1 VTVHSYP
8 SIELRSNAPAAD
20 FSIKMFIVSPSFML
34 PPSSSASPVHRV
46 CIGLHH
52 TLQTHVFGLR
62 ELVFSDGLTS
72 DVCVLVGRALVEPLL
87 LDAGAGVLANVDLT
101 HLFSGL
107 VRYERGVGV
116 RRDTVA
122 VGCRMPRAYTGLGN
136 ALQVLCQ
143 RSGKQ
148 YRGSRA
154 YLNCRWQCQWL
165 IG

>member
-1 VTVHSYP
+1 
-8 SIELRSNAPAAD
+8 
-20 FSIKMFIVSPSFML
+20 MFIVSPSFLL

-87 LDAGAGVLANVDLT
+87 LDAAAGVLANVDLT

-107 VRYERGVGV
+107 VRYTTGVGV
-116 RRDTVA
+116 RVETVA
-122 VGCRMPRAYTGLGN
+122 VGCRMLSVYWSRK
-136 ALQVLCQ
+136 
-143 RSGKQ
+143 RSKDAA
-148 YRGSRA
+148 SVVWKA
-154 YLNCRWQCQWL
+154 IPWVSSIPELL
-165 IG
+165 LAISMVD